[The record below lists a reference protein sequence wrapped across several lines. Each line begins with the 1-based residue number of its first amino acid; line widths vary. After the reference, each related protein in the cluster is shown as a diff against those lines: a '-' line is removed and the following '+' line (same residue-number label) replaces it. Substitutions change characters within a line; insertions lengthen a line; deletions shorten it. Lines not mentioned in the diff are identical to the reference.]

1 MREENVVDFYRKNW
15 PLLVKLWQ
23 VDKTYCIHHGY
34 YEKGKRTHIQSV
46 ENMNNF
52 VGQLL
57 CLDSKEKQTKK
68 ILDAGC
74 GIGGTITYLAK
85 KYPNVNFT
93 GITIIPE
100 HVEIAKALAKEK
112 QVDYNTNF
120 LLGDFNNTSFSSNQF
135 DAVFSIESI
144 SYAPL
149 KDTII
154 QEMYRILKPR
164 GLLVIVDGFRNNVQL
179 SRFFINIY
187 KWLCKSWG
195 QPNFVPLE
203 EFKDTLKKNG
213 FQEIEIRDI
222 TKNIISTLLWV
233 DILSIPYLSLIAIN
247 KILRGKSHHIDED
260 PRFPAT
266 APVLSTIIGIKKGM
280 TYNVVTAIKQE

>member
-1 MREENVVDFYRKNW
+1 MREGNVVDFYRKNW

-23 VDKTYCIHHGY
+23 IDKTYCIHHGY
-34 YEKGKRTHIQSV
+34 YEKGIRTHIQSV
-46 ENMNNF
+46 ENMNDF
-52 VGQLL
+52 VGQFL

-100 HVEIAKALAKEK
+100 HVEIAKHLAKEK
-112 QVDYNTNF
+112 QVDDNTNF

-144 SYAPL
+144 SYAPQ
-149 KDTII
+149 KHAAI

-164 GLLVIVDGFRNNVQL
+164 GLLVIIDGFRTNVQL

-187 KWLCKSWG
+187 RWLCKSWG

-203 EFKDTLKKNG
+203 DFKYSLKKKG
-213 FQEIEIRDI
+213 FHEIEIRDI
-222 TKNIISTLLWV
+222 TKNILFTLMWV
-233 DILSIPYLSLIAIN
+233 DILSIPYLSLIAVN
-247 KILRGKSHHIDED
+247 KILRGKSYHIDED

-266 APVLSTIIGIKKGM
+266 APILSTIIGMKKGM
-280 TYNVVTAIKQE
+280 TYNVITTIKQE